1 MNQPPEPNQ
10 FDASQPSPPQ
20 PGGPGFEAFA
30 AEEAN
35 DLQQPRGQD
44 PVWPRL
50 ALETPEP
57 TSFGHGWISGLIS
70 AVLGICALATVICF
84 HFPGLTVANVRE
96 HYPVDLIRG
105 LIHLA
110 LVTSFACATISICL
124 RHNKVLGLVG
134 ISSTLLAALLG
145 GSSVPIGADIKDTWL
160 GLDWVVLDLMLYSV
174 MYIPLER
181 LFALR
186 PQQAT
191 FRYEWATDLSY
202 FFLNSLLVQIVGLLT
217 MKPAMIFFSWARIE
231 LLVNS
236 VSGLPLIIQAP
247 LCILAADL
255 TQYWVHR
262 AFHQV
267 PLLWRFH
274 AIHHSTEVMDWL
286 AGSRL
291 HFVDAIATRSLT
303 YIPLYLLGFSD
314 IAIAV
319 YVVVVVIQATF
330 IHANVRWQFPWVQRW
345 IATPCFHHWHHAA
358 EPQAV
363 DKNFAVHSP
372 IWDRLFGTYYMPGRW
387 PNRYGL
393 CGPRD
398 VPSGWLRQFLYPF
411 FGGRQKGTKN
421 DQST

>member
-1 MNQPPEPNQ
+1 MNDTNK
-10 FDASQPSPPQ
+10 D
-20 PGGPGFEAFA
+20 
-30 AEEAN
+30 
-35 DLQQPRGQD
+35 D
-44 PVWPRL
+44 PVWPKL
-50 ALETPEP
+50 ALQTAEP

-70 AVLGICALATVICF
+70 AVLGLAALATVVCF
-84 HFPGLTVANVRE
+84 HFPGLTVANMRE
-96 HYPVDLIRG
+96 HYPVDIIRA

-110 LVTSFACATISICL
+110 LVTSFACAALSICL

-134 ISSTLLAALLG
+134 IGSTLLAALLG
-145 GSSVPIGADIKDTWL
+145 GSSVQIGGDIKDTWL
-160 GLDWVVLDLMLYSV
+160 GLDWVVLDLILYSV

-186 PQQAT
+186 PQQPT
-191 FRYEWATDLSY
+191 FRFEWATDLSY

-217 MKPAMIFFSWARIE
+217 MKPAMIFFNWARIE
-231 LLVNS
+231 VLINTMS
-236 VSGLPLIIQAP
+236 SLPLVVQAP
-247 LCILAADL
+247 LCILAADF

-267 PLLWRFH
+267 PILWRFH

-291 HFVDAIATRSLT
+291 HFVDAIVTRSLT
-303 YIPLYLLGFSD
+303 YIPLYLLGFSE

-358 EPQAV
+358 ESQAV

-372 IWDRLFGTYYMPGRW
+372 VWDWLFGTYYMPGRW
-387 PNRYGL
+387 PQRYGL

-398 VPSGWLRQFLYPF
+398 VPSGWLPQFFYPF
-411 FGGRQKGTKN
+411 WGARQSSTKE
-421 DQST
+421 DKPA